1 MAALQASLAGIG
13 FGPHNALALMVFC
26 LLYVPCTATIATI
39 QREVGSKRMTALMIG
54 FQLLVAWGMS
64 FLIYH
69 ISMVFR

>member
-13 FGPHNALALMVFC
+13 FGPQNALALMVFC

-39 QREVGSKRMTALMIG
+39 RREVGSRRITALMIG

-69 ISMVFR
+69 IAMVFR